1 MSVDEYVKERSAQ
14 HLKALDWTQDRVM
27 RLISLHSSGGLG
39 TSMIVMTIMMVRTG
53 TVFMNT
59 VITWPG
65 RAINTKPRLKRCF

>member
-39 TSMIVMTIMMVRTG
+39 TSMIVMDHH
-53 TVFMNT
+53 
-59 VITWPG
+59 
-65 RAINTKPRLKRCF
+65 A

>member
-39 TSMIVMTIMMVRTG
+39 TSMIVMTIMMVPVLYSHG
-53 TVFMNT
+53 LVGPS
-59 VITWPG
+59 IQSPD
-65 RAINTKPRLKRCF
+65 